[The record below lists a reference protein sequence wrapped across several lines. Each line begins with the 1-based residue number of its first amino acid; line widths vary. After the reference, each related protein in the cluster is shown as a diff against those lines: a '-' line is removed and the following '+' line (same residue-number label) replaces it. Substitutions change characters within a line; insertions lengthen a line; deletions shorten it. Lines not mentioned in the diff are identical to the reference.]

1 MNIVIT
7 LLVVVLVAYGMLKQY
22 NPQAVLM
29 TAGVVF
35 FIVAYY
41 TLGVSPVAIEKS
53 NGFLLFD
60 IWDKFS
66 QVTNGR
72 LASIGLTLV
81 SIAGVATYLN
91 KIGSS
96 ASLIKSTSKFILKIS
111 NPYILLFVSLV
122 VVSILYIFITG
133 ATSLSLLLMAT
144 VYPIFRNAGIS
155 AKTMAATIV
164 IPTSWEYGPGQINAT
179 VGAESIGLDTM
190 TYVLLHQTP
199 LQIIVVLAIAALNM
213 FYQRYMDKRDGFNPD
228 ADKGNYLKNLEENQ
242 ADKEEAPTYYALF
255 PVIPFV
261 LLIAFSGMFFEGFA
275 MSIPV
280 AMMTTIT
287 VCMIIEMIRFKSVK
301 KSFAHFQAWI
311 EGTGMI
317 FASVIT
323 LMVAAEFFAKG
334 LETVGAISSLLAAA
348 ESFALPPMVLA
359 LFFCLFILLTAFI
372 TGSGNAP
379 VLAFVSLVPIVS
391 EQFNMNP
398 LLILV
403 PILMAAGVGRSMSP
417 VAGVII
423 TVAGM
428 AKLTPFEIVKRT
440 AVPVLTSLVIT
451 LVYAFIRYS

>member
-1 MNIVIT
+1 MNILIT
-7 LLVVVLVAYGMLKQY
+7 LLVVVLVAYGMIKQY

-29 TAGVVF
+29 TAGLIF
-35 FIVAYY
+35 FVVAYF
-41 TLGVSPVAIEKS
+41 TLGVNPIAIEKS

-66 QVTNGR
+66 DITNNR

-81 SIAGVATYLN
+81 SIAGVSTYLN

-96 ASLIKSTSKFILKIS
+96 ASLIKVTSKFILKIS
-111 NPYILLFVSLV
+111 NPYLLLFVSLI
-122 VVSILYIFITG
+122 VVSVLYIFITG

-179 VGAESIGLDTM
+179 VGAQSINMDTM
-190 TYVLLHQTP
+190 TYVIQHQTP
-199 LQIIVVLAIAALNM
+199 LQIMVVLAVAIINVA
-213 FYQRYMDKRDGFNPD
+213 YQRYMDKKDNFNY
-228 ADKGNYLKNLEENQ
+228 AEEKGKFLMDLEKNQ
-242 ADKEEAPTYYALF
+242 ADKEEAPAYYSLF
-255 PVIPFV
+255 PLIPFV
-261 LLIAFSGMFFEGFA
+261 LLIMFSGLFFEGYA

-301 KSFAHFQAWI
+301 KSFSHFQAWI

-334 LETVGAISSLLAAA
+334 LESVGAISSMLNAA
-348 ESFALPPMVLA
+348 EQFALPPMA
-359 LFFCLFILLTAFI
+359 LSIFFCLFILLTAFI

-379 VLAFVSLVPIVS
+379 VLAFVSLVPVVS
-391 EQFNMNP
+391 EQFSINP

-403 PILMAAGVGRSMSP
+403 PILMAAGIGRSMSP

-423 TVAGM
+423 TVAGI

-440 AVPVLTSLVIT
+440 SVPVITSLLIT
-451 LVYAFIRYS
+451 LVYSFIRYS